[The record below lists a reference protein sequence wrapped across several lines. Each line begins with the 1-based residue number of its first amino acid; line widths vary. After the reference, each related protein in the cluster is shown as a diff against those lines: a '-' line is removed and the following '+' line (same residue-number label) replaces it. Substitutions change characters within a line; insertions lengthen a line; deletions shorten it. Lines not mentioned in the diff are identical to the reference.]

1 MDGTLLV
8 QGALNGI
15 MLGLSYAL
23 VALGLSLI
31 FGIMRIVNFAH
42 GEMFMLG
49 GYATYYL
56 FGVFGINFF
65 ATLVIAVLIIGF
77 LGVLLE
83 KFIFRPLTSRPE
95 VALTSMIVAVGLA
108 WVFQMLAV
116 ICFGELDKDIPTAF
130 KGIIRI
136 GGVVITW
143 ERFAAIVIGIGL
155 VVLLNLFLLKTK
167 FGKAIRAVAEN
178 KEAAALQGI
187 PVNRITALS
196 FGIGCG
202 LAAAAGV
209 IITPIFIVNPT
220 IGGDV
225 ILKAF
230 LVVILGGMGS
240 IPGAM
245 LGGLILGFIESYGG
259 LFFSVPVMSV
269 ITFVVII
276 MILIVKPQGLLGRE

>member
-1 MDGTLLV
+1 
-8 QGALNGI
+8 
-15 MLGLSYAL
+15 
-23 VALGLSLI
+23 
-31 FGIMRIVNFAH
+31 
-42 GEMFMLG
+42 
-49 GYATYYL
+49 
-56 FGVFGINFF
+56 
-65 ATLVIAVLIIGF
+65 
-77 LGVLLE
+77 
-83 KFIFRPLTSRPE
+83 LTNRPE
-95 VALTSMIVAVGLA
+95 VALTSLIVAVGLA

-143 ERFAAIVIGIGL
+143 ERFAAIMIGICL

-187 PVNRITALS
+187 PVNRISGLS

-220 IGGDV
+220 IGADV

-240 IPGAM
+240 IPGAL
-245 LGGLILGFIESYGG
+245 LGGLLLGFIESYGG